1 MLLNE
6 IKSTKANRPDKR
18 VGRGV
23 GSGMDKTSGK
33 GHKGAKARSGPSMY
47 KGFEGGQMP
56 LLRRLP
62 KRGFNNKAFAVEYR
76 EINVSALSKIAE
88 DKITPEILKKY
99 GMIKKSDKIK
109 LLGNGHTPEGKV
121 VSVHKA
127 SASAIEKIEKAGGKV
142 IIIK

>member
-6 IKSTKANRPDKR
+6 IKSTKANRPGKR

-33 GHKGAKARSGPSMY
+33 GHKGAKARSGPGMY

-88 DKITPEILKKY
+88 DKITPDILKKY

-109 LLGNGHTPEGKV
+109 LLGNGNAPEGKV
-121 VSVHKA
+121 VSVHRA
-127 SASAIEKIEKAGGKV
+127 SASAVEKMEKAGGKV

>member
-1 MLLNE
+1 MLLND
-6 IKSTKANRPDKR
+6 IKSPRATKNRKR
-18 VGRGV
+18 VGRGI

-33 GHKGAKARSGPSMY
+33 GHKGAKARSGPAMY

-62 KRGFNNKAFAVEYR
+62 KRGFNNTAFAVVYR
-76 EINVSALSKIAE
+76 EINVSALSKITE
-88 DKITPEILKKY
+88 SDITPDVLKKY

-109 LLGNGHTPEGKV
+109 LLGKGDAPSGKT

-127 SASAIEKIEKAGGKV
+127 SASAIKKIEKAGGKIV
-142 IIIK
+142 ILK

>member
-1 MLLNE
+1 MLINE
-6 IKSTKANRPDKR
+6 IRSPKANKEKKR

-33 GHKGAKARSGPSMY
+33 GHKGAKARSGPGMY

-62 KRGFNNKAFAVEYR
+62 KRGFNNKAFAVKYR

-88 DKITPEILKKY
+88 QEITPEVLKKY
-99 GMIKKSDKIK
+99 GMIKKSDKVK
-109 LLGNGHTPEGKV
+109 LLGNGEAPAGKTI
-121 VSVHKA
+121 SVHKA
-127 SASAIEKIEKAGGKV
+127 SAVAIEKIEKAGSKV
-142 IIIK
+142 IILK